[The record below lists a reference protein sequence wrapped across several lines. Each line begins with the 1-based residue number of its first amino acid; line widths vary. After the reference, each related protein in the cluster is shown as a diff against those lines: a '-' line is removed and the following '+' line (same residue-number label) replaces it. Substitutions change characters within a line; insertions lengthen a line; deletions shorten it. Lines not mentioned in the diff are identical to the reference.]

1 MCVPES
7 EGEEMSIESW
17 RWLTT
22 AALVALPIFGCGG
35 GGGGNSADGGTTGVA
50 SIAISASTTAISPGQ
65 TATLTAFPTDAQG
78 NVLSSLVLS
87 WQSSNAAV
95 ATVADGVVTGI
106 AAGTVNVSASIE
118 GVTSNVVTLS
128 ISAASGAPTNTDR
141 PVVTVTDRTTYLDL
155 VASTGSWSNNPTSY
169 SYGWLRNGSA
179 IAGAALPTYSTTQAD
194 QGTSVAAVVTAANG
208 VGSSQSTSPAVAV
221 PVPATVPTDPTLG
234 AHALVFHVSRGSVGA
249 TLPTP
254 ALNTQSGST
263 MLAFVGKGSVFN
275 LQPPTDNLGNS
286 PYVQLGSIH
295 EYSRWPGEG
304 TAVYAFNSIVG
315 GANHIVRV
323 NDSNTFDEVTF
334 AAVEVRHGGVVQDL
348 QWREVL
354 NSSAQTSA
362 SVTTTG
368 PATLVA
374 VWYGDDASSTPS
386 RPVPNNGFT
395 VIEGNGKAVESVQM
409 FVATKN
415 VSAAGTYNVTW
426 NTTPLQGAQLY
437 LVAVQKQP

>member
-1 MCVPES
+1 MK
-7 EGEEMSIESW
+7 IDTW
-17 RWLTT
+17 RR
-22 AALVALPIFGCGG
+22 LVLAGLVVLPILGCGG
-35 GGGGNSADGGTTGVA
+35 GSGGGGAGGGGGATGVA

-65 TATLTAFPTDAQG
+65 TATFSAFPADAQG
-78 NVLSSLVLS
+78 NALSGVALA
-87 WQSSNAAV
+87 WQSSNTAAATVTDGV
-95 ATVADGVVTGI
+95 ATGV
-106 AAGTVNVSASIE
+106 AAGTASVSASAE
-118 GVTSNVVTLS
+118 GVTSNAVVLS
-128 ISAASGAPTNTDR
+128 IVAASGAPANTAR

-155 VASTGSWSNNPTSY
+155 VASTGTWSSDPTSY
-169 SYGWLRNGSA
+169 SFAWLRNGTA
-179 IAGAALPTYSTTQAD
+179 IAGAAQSTYSTTVAD
-194 QGTSVAAVVTAANG
+194 QGSSVAAVVTAANNA
-208 VGSSQSTSPAVAV
+208 GSTQATSTSVAV
-221 PVPATVPTDPTLG
+221 PKPAANPNDPTLG
-234 AHALVFHVSRGSVGA
+234 AHALVFHVSRGSKGA

-254 ALNTQSGST
+254 PLATQSGST

-275 LQPPTDNLGNS
+275 LQPPTDNLGNN

-304 TAVYAFNSIVG
+304 TAVYAFNAIAG
-315 GANHIVRV
+315 GANHIVSV

-334 AAVEVRHGGVVQDL
+334 AAVEVRHGGLVQDL

-395 VIEGNGKAVESVQM
+395 VIEGNGNAVESVQM

-437 LVAVQKQP
+437 LVAVQKRP